1 MLRLTLDTSAVIHG
15 AQAQRYAPEVDQLVD
30 LGQQGRVGLWI
41 TSAFAVDQ
49 ETASADKRRLNRQ
62 WLSRQPLIGSI
73 PGPFRLDYSPLGGPD
88 VLADDQHKA
97 ADAALRDILL
107 PGGAAAVDRRK
118 VSDVQHLAAHL
129 LAGHDLFVTSD
140 HRDILRRQAEIRART
155 GIVVVDPV
163 EAVQLAHGHA
173 ALTRP

>member
-1 MLRLTLDTSAVIHG
+1 MLNLTLDTSSIIHATQG
-15 AQAQRYAPEVDQLVD
+15 QRYAPEIDELVD
-30 LGQQGRVGLWI
+30 LGRQGRVGLWI

-49 ETASADKRRLNRQ
+49 ETARADKHQLNLE
-62 WLSRQPLIGSI
+62 WLSRRPLIGRI
-73 PGPFRLDYSPLGGPD
+73 PGPFRLDYSRLGGPD

-107 PGGAAAVDRRK
+107 PGGAAAADRRK
-118 VSDVQHLAAHL
+118 VSDTQHLAAHL
-129 LAGHDLFVTSD
+129 LAGHDAFITSD
-140 HRDILRRQAEIRART
+140 HRDILRRRAELLART

-163 EAVQLAHGHA
+163 EAVQLARGHA